1 MNRPWFASM
10 RERSLLTRF
19 QKNGS
24 ADNIAAPNSPL
35 AAELEGG
42 RF

>member
-1 MNRPWFASM
+1 MSQRWFASM
-10 RERSLLTRF
+10 REGALTTRF

-35 AAELEGG
+35 AAEREGG
-42 RF
+42 MF